1 MKNLWFTLLASLVLC
16 GSSFVFNGSGE
27 RSVLE
32 LADTIALGILES
44 DKVINTI
51 DYQIFKF
58 TDAYPSIK
66 KYDKKWQDA
75 NEFIT
80 TNFNTLSLPKEQ
92 KNVKPFVEKWNE
104 LDSLYF
110 ATFLKDIVNENER
123 KYYRISLNGVYFH
136 RNQTHR
142 LLLSEIL
149 KSKLKIVQIA
159 HGNEFAK
166 RAGGSE
172 HWICDPYIAMPSKLR
187 LKINESAEIPMVFN
201 NRCYE
206 EKYGIDSL
214 WINNQLVFNPK
225 RYTSSLGKNKFDLVY
240 TGENTHRVKIAFQH
254 LVNAPII
261 VEERIYDFEINE
273 CD

>member
-1 MKNLWFTLLASLVLC
+1 MKNLWFILLASLVLC
-16 GSSFVFNGSGE
+16 GSSFVFNENGK
-27 RSVLE
+27 RSVLK
-32 LADTIALGILES
+32 LTDTIALGILES

-51 DYQIFKF
+51 DYQIYKF

-92 KNVKPFVEKWNE
+92 KSIKPFMEKWNE

-110 ATFLKDIVNENER
+110 VTFLKDMFSEHEYEDVQR
-123 KYYRISLNGVYFH
+123 AFSFSLNQSFYH
-136 RNQTHR
+136 KNQTYR
-142 LLLSEIL
+142 LLLSETL

-166 RAGGSE
+166 RSGGSE
-172 HWICDPYIAMPSKLR
+172 HWTCNPYIAMPSKLR

-201 NRCYE
+201 INCYE
-206 EKYGIDSL
+206 KKYGIDKL

-225 RYTSSLGKNKFDLVY
+225 RYTSWLDKNKFDLVY

-261 VEERIYDFEINE
+261 VEERIYDF
-273 CD
+273 